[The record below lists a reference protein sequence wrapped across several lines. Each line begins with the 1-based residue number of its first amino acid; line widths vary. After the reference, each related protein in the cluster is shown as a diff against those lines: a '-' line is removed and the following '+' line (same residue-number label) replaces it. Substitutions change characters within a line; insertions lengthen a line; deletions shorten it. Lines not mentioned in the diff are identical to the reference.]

1 MRSRN
6 QLIAAVACTLLCSA
20 LILVIIPK
28 SLSISLYMPPK
39 SLPVDGN
46 YPGGTTGIP
55 IDGYW
60 PLETSHGATPY
71 FGDPTV
77 VTSPNVLDFSYNPA
91 GARRRSR
98 NQLRRTFLS
107 QLPEGEARATQM
119 YDESD
124 DNGEVDMRADA
135 ACWHCAKSYQG
146 NPYAMYTACAD
157 ICLAADCVERCEQ
170 QYSAHQYGPT
180 APDFLS
186 RLCAGECR
194 RRF

>member
-1 MRSRN
+1 MSVAT
-6 QLIAAVACTLLCSA
+6 AAGALMGFA
-20 LILVIIPK
+20 LILVAVRAP
-28 SLSISLYMPPK
+28 STTSLYMPPK

-55 IDGYW
+55 VDGYW

-91 GARRRSR
+91 GARGRTRNHLRKTFLAQRSR
-98 NQLRRTFLS
+98 DT
-107 QLPEGEARATQM
+107 ARATQM
-119 YDESD
+119 YDMSEQSV
-124 DNGEVDMRADA
+124 EPDMRADA
-135 ACWHCAKSYQG
+135 ACWHCTKSYQG
-146 NPYAMYTACAD
+146 NRYAMYTACSS
-157 ICLAADCVERCEQ
+157 ICLAADCVADCEK

-186 RLCAGECR
+186 KLCAGECR
-194 RRF
+194 RQYHDV